1 VARGLLPV
9 SLPGAHT
16 IGKAPCVAFDD
27 RLWTYDSPSKVD
39 PTLPAWFAKSLKKEC
54 PGPGLVTR
62 VDLEVVT
69 PTKFDT
75 QYYKNLQNSLGLLTS
90 DQSMWEDSRT
100 KGQVESN
107 IDSHTFTSNFA
118 RAMIALSK
126 IEVLTG
132 NSGEIRRQCSAVN

>member
-1 VARGLLPV
+1 MHSKWPYLF
-9 SLPGAHT
+9 LPGAHT
-16 IGKAPCVAFDD
+16 IGKAPCKVFDN

-39 PTLPAWFAKSLKKEC
+39 PTLPASFAETLKKEC
-54 PGPGLVTR
+54 PAANLASR

-75 QYYKNLQNSLGLLTS
+75 QYYKNIKNSLGLLTS

-100 KGQVESN
+100 QGQVESN
-107 IDSHTFTSNFA
+107 IDNFTFTSNFA
-118 RAMIALSK
+118 RAMIALSQ

-132 NSGEIRRQCSAVN
+132 NSGEIRRQCSVVN